1 MLSELYSLHQGFHV
15 KPLMQQAEKELEG
28 FRQRVLAYVY
38 HIRETHL
45 CKLMRHS
52 FEKTGNVNQVN
63 LTELRII
70 LLKDQQNQG
79 TANPVGQAIEL
90 LDKDSDAFL
99 KTYFNE
105 SKPSGLRAVWSVT
118 SQ

>member
-1 MLSELYSLHQGFHV
+1 MSV
-15 KPLMQQAEKELEG
+15 KELEG

-38 HIRETHL
+38 HIRETNL
-45 CKLMRHS
+45 CKLLMHS
-52 FEKTGNVNQVN
+52 FEKTGNVKEVN
-63 LTELRII
+63 LTELRMI
-70 LLKDQQNQG
+70 LLEDQQNQG
-79 TANPVGQAIEL
+79 DADPVGQAIEL
-90 LDKDSDAFL
+90 LDKDPEAFL